1 MADYS
6 VYIVKCGDGSLYTG
20 IATDVQR
27 RLQEHESGAR
37 GARYL
42 RGRGPLKVVFAREV
56 GDRSLAQRIEY
67 RIKQLTREQ
76 KMSLIAGR
84 LELSALPGSQEPLTA

>member
-6 VYIVKCGDGSLYTG
+6 VYIVECSDGSLYTG
-20 IATDVQR
+20 IATNVER

-42 RGRGPLKVVFAREV
+42 RGRGPLRVVFSKEV
-56 GDRSLAQRIEY
+56 GDRSHAQSVEY
-67 RIKQLTREQ
+67 RIKQLTRER
-76 KMSLIAGR
+76 KLELIFGR
-84 LELSALPGSQEPLTA
+84 LQFEAVLGS